1 MTETKSLRAF
11 QDEHVFPPP
20 LFIASDCVFAAINSQ
35 NDRKVISI
43 LSLKKANINVLRKK
57 V

>member
-1 MTETKSLRAF
+1 MTETKLLQAF

-43 LSLKKANINVLRKK
+43 LSLKKANIKILRKK

>member
-35 NDRKVISI
+35 NNRKVISI
-43 LSLKKANINVLRKK
+43 LSLKKANIKILRKK